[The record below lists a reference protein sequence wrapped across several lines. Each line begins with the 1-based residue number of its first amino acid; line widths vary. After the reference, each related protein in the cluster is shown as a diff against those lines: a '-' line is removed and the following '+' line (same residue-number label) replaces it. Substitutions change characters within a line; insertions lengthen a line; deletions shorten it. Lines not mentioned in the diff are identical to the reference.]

1 MSIDDSLSTERWSSV
16 REHLT
21 DGVSDRGILLIFSL
35 NKMNMNVSRYIVI
48 VKS

>member
-21 DGVSDRGILLIFSL
+21 DGVSDRRILLIFSL